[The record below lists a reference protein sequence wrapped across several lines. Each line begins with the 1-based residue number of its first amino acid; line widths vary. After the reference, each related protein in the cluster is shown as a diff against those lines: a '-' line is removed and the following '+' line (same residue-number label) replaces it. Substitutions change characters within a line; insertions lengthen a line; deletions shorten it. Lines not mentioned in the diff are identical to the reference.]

1 MAFNAPKEKT
11 YKPTV
16 EDCIAIDTVMLR
28 TEGMLAEWM
37 EHRLGRQWR
46 SGRRTVGDLI
56 ISTIFTA
63 GAAEATLGIEGDAF
77 GQPIQQSLRL
87 VSKPMRFGGKR
98 WYIVC
103 PATGRL
109 CCKVILPPGGRQF
122 ASVGGWGVGYR
133 TQRSDAVSRAQK
145 ASTRLQGRLQGLPA
159 RARRTTIARLAQRIE
174 AKEAFLDRVTHNCE
188 RDLACGR
195 RMSVRRAAKGAI
207 ISC

>member
-1 MAFNAPKEKT
+1 MAFHTPKEKT

-16 EDCIAIDTVMLR
+16 EDCIAIDTTMLR

-46 SGRRTVGDLI
+46 IGRRTVGDLI
-56 ISTIFTA
+56 IGTRFTA
-63 GAAEATLGIEGDAF
+63 GAADAMLGIDGYAF
-77 GQPIQQSLRL
+77 GQLVQQSLRL
-87 VSKPMRFGGKR
+87 VSMPMRFGGKR

-133 TQRSDAVSRAQK
+133 TQRSDAVARAQTATK
-145 ASTRLQGRLQGLPA
+145 RLQGRLQRLPG
-159 RARRTTIARLAQRIE
+159 RARRTTIERLVKRVE
-174 AKEAFLDRVTHNCE
+174 VKEAFLDRVNHICE
-188 RDLACGR
+188 YDLACGR
-195 RMSVRRAAKGAI
+195 RMSVRRAAKHAI
-207 ISC
+207 IS